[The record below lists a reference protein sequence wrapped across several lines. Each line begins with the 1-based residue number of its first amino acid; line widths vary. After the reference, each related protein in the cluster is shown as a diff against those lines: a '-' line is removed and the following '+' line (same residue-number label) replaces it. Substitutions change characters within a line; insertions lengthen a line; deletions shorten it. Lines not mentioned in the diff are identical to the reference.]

1 MCDMKGWT
9 IFLKIILLHKIS
21 LCILSQ
27 ILNWVQFCYVP
38 AQVQIKL
45 HSSLIFCYLLLL
57 KNWEWKRLELKTS
70 FCFPPCESPSGLT
83 ALSDLHTR
91 SSCSSGS
98 SVCAAV
104 SEMSS
109 YSGQESNWWGETLRW
124 KSVRFYNKRKTVS
137 LNWSLVK
144 KDFCKKWGWK
154 MCDGEDTSVVSMKKD
169 WTNQVICELSLWTP
183 KQQMMTLW

>member
-1 MCDMKGWT
+1 MDFTGFLCQDRCDVKGWT
-9 IFLKIILLHKIS
+9 IFLKSNLLHKIS
-21 LCILSQ
+21 LCIPSQ
-27 ILNWVQFCYVP
+27 ILNWVQLCYVP

-45 HSSLIFCYLLLL
+45 HSSQIFCYLLLH
-57 KNWEWKRLELKTS
+57 KNWENWDSK
-70 FCFPPCESPSGLT
+70 
-83 ALSDLHTR
+83 LSDLHTR

-124 KSVRFYNKRKTVS
+124 KSIRFYNKRKTVS
-137 LNWSLVK
+137 LNCSLVK
-144 KDFCKKWGWK
+144 KDFCKKWGWE
-154 MCDGEDTSVVSMKKD
+154 MCNGKDMSMVSMKKD
-169 WTNQVICELSLWTP
+169 WTNQVICELSLWTH